1 MVTLRWIPKVLLA
14 FTLIF
19 SISLLQAQ
27 TGVPRIVINSGGHSG
42 KIFNILFTP
51 DGKRIIS
58 VSEDKTIRVWDSR
71 TGELIKKFEA
81 QIGKGPEGMFY
92 ASAISPD
99 GKYLAASGYPTA
111 GEKGNHIILV
121 DIEKGV
127 QVGTAVGHDNVIN
140 SLDFDGSGKYLA
152 SGSDDGSIII
162 WSVEE
167 SHQMP
172 LKTTLEVGT
181 RVTGVSFNNKTRALA
196 VASDQR
202 SLLIYDLAKLD
213 AGVIKF
219 SPRELKGHKDII
231 NKVTFAP
238 DGSYLAS
245 SSLNNEMFLW
255 KPDGE
260 LIKEFNN
267 EKNIINAITFSYD
280 SKILVAMDVTG
291 NGRSY
296 SVPSGN
302 KFAEFNG
309 HDNTVFSADFS
320 PESET
325 GNYIVAT
332 AGGNDNIIYIWNPI
346 NGRSQQTIKG
356 HGGTIWDMSF
366 GEGLDLYISNQQT
379 KNERVSYNFR
389 FDFSTFGISTDPGKP
404 TAGFL
409 ADANKTV
416 EQTGIYTIE
425 VGRGNVIQNDEFED
439 GRILDYQVRSNGN
452 VIVGSDFSLKEYNT
466 SGEMLKEFLGHTAG
480 VRTVTVSKDGR
491 YMASGSEDQTIKI
504 WNLADKGDL
513 PSMRDVFEAA
523 EWQEYFTSLDVDSL
537 TSQASEEAWQGV
549 ISYLRT
555 IGDKTYRDIEEVH
568 ANLGATIIPF
578 ANMFVSDEAEWIVWT
593 PAGYF
598 SCSSDGAQYF
608 GWHINEGINK
618 LATFY
623 SAEQYFDILFRPEI
637 LVKSMGQAKRVADI
651 LKAEGEKIFDLTKL
665 NRPSAAFFN
674 INNLAFGEF
683 KQLDYHEGKYE
694 TQSKTLEL
702 EADIYDG
709 GGGIK
714 EVNIYQN
721 NKLIIIDD
729 EFESVGTQ
737 GKQFHRTYS
746 VNLTNGAND
755 FKIVVKNFQKIE
767 SAGDNLKVKYV
778 GEIMATS
785 NLYILSVGINTYKN
799 PAYNLNYAQPDAKS
813 FTNKVINNGS
823 KMFKNVRK
831 TEIYDTE
838 ATKENIIKGFE
849 SIISQAKQE
858 DVFVFYYAGHGTLDE
873 DNNNEYYLVPTNIT
887 KLYGDPQQ
895 LQDKG
900 ISASELKTYLA
911 QVKSQKQ
918 LILMDACHSGGA
930 LKSINVRAAAS
941 EEKAIVQLAR
951 ASGVVMIA
959 SSGTQQFASEFEVLQ
974 HGVFTYALLE
984 ALDGEA
990 DSGDEKVTVNE
1001 LKIYMEE
1008 RVPELSEQYGGQAQ
1022 YPTGFVHGNDFP
1034 ISIVYQKET
1043 TPEND
1048 EESKEKGE
1056 GN

>member
-1 MVTLRWIPKVLLA
+1 MVTLRWISKVLLA
-14 FTLIF
+14 ITLVF
-19 SISLLQAQ
+19 SGSLSKAQ

-42 KIFNILFTP
+42 KIFNVLYSP
-51 DGKRIIS
+51 DGKQIIS
-58 VSEDKTIRVWDSR
+58 VSEDKTIRIWDSR
-71 TGELIKKFEA
+71 TGEMIKKFEA

-99 GKYLAASGYPTA
+99 GKYLAAAGYPSA
-111 GEKGNHIILV
+111 AEKGNHIILI

-127 QVGTAVGHDNVIN
+127 QAGTAVGHSNVIN

-152 SGSDDGSIII
+152 SGSDDGTINI

-172 LKTTLEVGT
+172 LKATLEVGT
-181 RVTGVSFNNKTRALA
+181 RVTGVSFNNKTQSLA
-196 VASDQR
+196 VASDQKNV
-202 SLLIYDLAKLD
+202 LVYDLVKLN
-213 AGVIKF
+213 AGVSKF
-219 SPRELKGHKDII
+219 SPRELKGHKDIV
-231 NKVTFAP
+231 NKAVYSP
-238 DGSYLAS
+238 DGSYIAS

-260 LIKEFNN
+260 LVKQFNN
-267 EKNIINAITFSYD
+267 EKNIINALTFSYD
-280 SKILVAMDVTG
+280 SKILVAMDVAG
-291 NGRSY
+291 VGRSY
-296 SVPSGN
+296 SIPSGN
-302 KFAEFNG
+302 KFADFNG

-332 AGGNDNIIYIWNPI
+332 AGGNNNLIYIWNPI

-356 HGGTIWDMSF
+356 HGGTIWDLSF
-366 GEGLDLYISNQQT
+366 GEELDLYISNDQT
-379 KNERVSYNFR
+379 NKDRVVHNFR
-389 FDFSTFGISTDPGKP
+389 FDFSTFGITVNPEEPSIGST
-404 TAGFL
+404 GFL
-409 ADANKTV
+409 LEANKLV
-416 EQTGIYTIE
+416 KQTGIYTLEI
-425 VGRGNVIQNDEFED
+425 GKGNVIQNDEFED
-439 GRILDYQVRSNGN
+439 GRILDYQVRANGN
-452 VIVGSDFSLKEYNT
+452 VIVGSDFSLKEYST
-466 SGEMLKEFLGHTAG
+466 SGGILKEFLGHTGG
-480 VRTVTVSKDGR
+480 VRTVTVSKNGK

-504 WNLADKGDL
+504 WNLYDKGDL
-513 PSMRDVFEAA
+513 PSLRDVFEA
-523 EWQEYFTSLDVDSL
+523 EDWHEYFTSLEVDSL
-537 TSQASEEAWQGV
+537 TYQASEEAWKEFIV
-549 ISYLRT
+549 YLKSV
-555 IGDKTYRDIEEVH
+555 GDKTYKDIEEVYS
-568 ANLGATIIPF
+568 NLGVTTNPF
-578 ANMFVSDEAEWIVWT
+578 ANMFVSDQGEWIVWA
-593 PAGYF
+593 PDGYF
-598 SCSSDGAQYF
+598 SCSSNGAQYF

-618 LATFY
+618 LAEYY
-623 SAEQYFDILFRPEI
+623 SAEQYFDILYRPETM
-637 LVKSMGQAKRVADI
+637 VKSMAQAKSVTDI
-651 LKAEGEKIFDLTKL
+651 LKEEGEKIFDLTKL

-674 INNLAFGEF
+674 INNLAFGEY
-683 KQLDYHEGKYE
+683 KQLDYHDGNYD

-709 GGGIK
+709 GGGVK

-721 NKLIIIDD
+721 NKLILIDD
-729 EFESVGTQ
+729 KFETSGTQ

-746 VNLTNGAND
+746 VNLTNGNNE

-767 SAGDNLKVKYV
+767 SAGDKLKVKYV

-813 FTNKVINNGS
+813 FTNKVIGNGS

-849 SIISQAKQE
+849 SIISQAKPE

-873 DNNNEYYLVPTNIT
+873 ENDNEYYLVPTNIT

-900 ISASELKTYLA
+900 ISATELKGYLA
-911 QVKSQKQ
+911 EVKSQKQ

-930 LKSINVRAAAS
+930 IKSMGVRAAAS

-951 ASGVVMIA
+951 ASGVVMLA
-959 SSGTQQFASEFEVLQ
+959 SSGTQQFATEFEVLQ

-984 ALDGEA
+984 ALDGAA

-1001 LKIYMEE
+1001 LKIYMDE
-1008 RVPELSEQYGGQAQ
+1008 RVPELSRQYGGQEQ

-1034 ISIVYQKET
+1034 ISIVYEKEA
-1043 TPEND
+1043 PKED
-1048 EESKEKGE
+1048 EEGEK
-1056 GN
+1056 

>member
-1 MVTLRWIPKVLLA
+1 MVTLRWISKVLLA
-14 FTLIF
+14 ITLVF
-19 SISLLQAQ
+19 SGSLSKAQ

-42 KIFNILFTP
+42 KIFNILYSP
-51 DGKRIIS
+51 DGKQIIS
-58 VSEDKTIRVWDSR
+58 VSEDKTIRIWDSR
-71 TGELIKKFEA
+71 TGEMIKKFEA
-81 QIGKGPEGMFY
+81 QIGKGPEGMLY

-99 GKYLAASGYPTA
+99 GKYLAAAGYPSA
-111 GEKGNHIILV
+111 AEKGNHIILI

-127 QVGTAVGHDNVIN
+127 QAGTAVGHSNVIN

-152 SGSDDGSIII
+152 SGSDDGTINI

-172 LKTTLEVGT
+172 LKATLEVGT
-181 RVTGVSFNNKTRALA
+181 RVTGVSFNNKTQSLA
-196 VASDQR
+196 VASDQKNV
-202 SLLIYDLAKLD
+202 LVYDLVKLN
-213 AGVIKF
+213 AGVSKF
-219 SPRELKGHKDII
+219 SPRELKGHKDIV
-231 NKVTFAP
+231 NKAVYSP
-238 DGSYLAS
+238 DGSYIAS

-260 LIKEFNN
+260 LVKQFNN
-267 EKNIINAITFSYD
+267 EKNIINALTFSYD
-280 SKILVAMDVTG
+280 SKILVAMDVSG
-291 NGRSY
+291 VGRSY
-296 SVPSGN
+296 SIPSGN
-302 KFAEFNG
+302 KFADFNG

-332 AGGNDNIIYIWNPI
+332 AGGNNNLIYIWNPI

-356 HGGTIWDMSF
+356 HGGTIWDLSF
-366 GEGLDLYISNQQT
+366 GEELDLYISTDQT
-379 KNERVSYNFR
+379 NKDRVVHNFR
-389 FDFSTFGISTDPGKP
+389 FDFSTFGITVNPEEPSIGST
-404 TAGFL
+404 GFL
-409 ADANKTV
+409 LEANKLV
-416 EQTGIYTIE
+416 KQTGIYTLEI
-425 VGRGNVIQNDEFED
+425 GKGNVIQNDEFED
-439 GRILDYQVRSNGN
+439 GRILDYQVRANGN
-452 VIVGSDFSLKEYNT
+452 VIVGSDFSLKEYST
-466 SGEMLKEFLGHTAG
+466 SGGILKEFLGHTGG
-480 VRTVTVSKDGR
+480 VRTVTVSKNGK

-504 WNLADKGDL
+504 WNLYDKGDL
-513 PSMRDVFEAA
+513 PSLRDVFEA
-523 EWQEYFTSLDVDSL
+523 EDWHEYFTSLEVDSL
-537 TSQASEEAWQGV
+537 TYQASEEAWKEFIV
-549 ISYLRT
+549 YLKSV
-555 IGDKTYRDIEEVH
+555 GDKTYKDIEEVYS
-568 ANLGATIIPF
+568 NLGVTTIPF
-578 ANMFVSDEAEWIVWT
+578 ANMFVSDQGEWIVWA
-593 PAGYF
+593 PDGYF
-598 SCSSDGAQYF
+598 SCSSNGAQYF

-618 LATFY
+618 LAEYY
-623 SAEQYFDILFRPEI
+623 SAEQYFDILYRPETM
-637 LVKSMGQAKRVADI
+637 VKSMVHAKRVTDI
-651 LKAEGEKIFDLTKL
+651 LKEEGEKIFDLTKL

-674 INNLAFGEF
+674 INNLAFGEY
-683 KQLDYHEGKYE
+683 KQLDYHDGNYD

-721 NKLIIIDD
+721 NKLILIDD
-729 EFESVGTQ
+729 EFETTGTQ

-746 VNLTNGAND
+746 VNLTNGNNE

-767 SAGDNLKVKYV
+767 SAGDKLKVKYV

-785 NLYILSVGINTYKN
+785 SLYILSVGINTYKN
-799 PAYNLNYAQPDAKS
+799 PGYNLNYAQPDAKS
-813 FTNKVINNGS
+813 FTNKVIGNSS

-849 SIISQAKQE
+849 SIISQAKPE

-873 DNNNEYYLVPTNIT
+873 ENDNEYYLVPTNIT

-900 ISASELKTYLA
+900 ISATELKGYLA
-911 QVKSQKQ
+911 EVKSQKQ

-930 LKSINVRAAAS
+930 IKSMGVRAAAS

-951 ASGVVMIA
+951 ASGVVMLA
-959 SSGTQQFASEFEVLQ
+959 SSGTQQFATEFEVLQ

-984 ALDGEA
+984 ALDGAA

-1001 LKIYMEE
+1001 LKIYMDE
-1008 RVPELSEQYGGQAQ
+1008 RVPELSRQYGGQEQ

-1034 ISIVYQKET
+1034 ISIVYEKEA
-1043 TPEND
+1043 PKED
-1048 EESKEKGE
+1048 EEGEK
-1056 GN
+1056 

>member
-1 MVTLRWIPKVLLA
+1 MVTLRWISKVLLA
-14 FTLIF
+14 ITLVF
-19 SISLLQAQ
+19 SGSLSKAQ

-42 KIFNILFTP
+42 KIFNILYSP
-51 DGKRIIS
+51 DGKQIIS
-58 VSEDKTIRVWDSR
+58 VSEDKTIRIWDSR
-71 TGELIKKFEA
+71 TGEMIKKFEA

-92 ASAISPD
+92 ASAISSD
-99 GKYLAASGYPTA
+99 GKYLAAAGYPSA
-111 GEKGNHIILV
+111 AEKGNHIILI

-127 QVGTAVGHDNVIN
+127 QAGTAVGHSNVIN

-152 SGSDDGSIII
+152 SGSDDGTINI

-172 LKTTLEVGT
+172 LKATLEVGT
-181 RVTGVSFNNKTRALA
+181 RVTGVSFNNKTQSLA
-196 VASDQR
+196 VASDQKNV
-202 SLLIYDLAKLD
+202 LVYDLVKLN
-213 AGVIKF
+213 AGVSKF
-219 SPRELKGHKDII
+219 SPRELKGHKDIV
-231 NKVTFAP
+231 NKAVYSP
-238 DGSYLAS
+238 DGSYIAS

-260 LIKEFNN
+260 LVKQFNN
-267 EKNIINAITFSYD
+267 EKNIINALTFSYD
-280 SKILVAMDVTG
+280 SKILVAMDVSG
-291 NGRSY
+291 VGRSY
-296 SVPSGN
+296 SIPSGN
-302 KFAEFNG
+302 KFADFNG

-332 AGGNDNIIYIWNPI
+332 AGGNNNLIYIWNPI

-356 HGGTIWDMSF
+356 HGGTIWDLSF
-366 GEGLDLYISNQQT
+366 GEELDLYISTDQT
-379 KNERVSYNFR
+379 NKDRVVHNFR
-389 FDFSTFGISTDPGKP
+389 FDFSTFGITVNPEEPSIGST
-404 TAGFL
+404 GFL
-409 ADANKTV
+409 LEANKLV
-416 EQTGIYTIE
+416 KQTGIYTLEI
-425 VGRGNVIQNDEFED
+425 GKGNVIQNDEFED
-439 GRILDYQVRSNGN
+439 GRILDYQVRANGN
-452 VIVGSDFSLKEYNT
+452 VIVGSDFSLKEYST
-466 SGEMLKEFLGHTAG
+466 SGGILKEFLGHTGG
-480 VRTVTVSKDGR
+480 VRTVTVSKNGK
-491 YMASGSEDQTIKI
+491 YMASGSEDQTINI
-504 WNLADKGDL
+504 WNLYDKGDL
-513 PSMRDVFEAA
+513 PSLRDVFEA
-523 EWQEYFTSLDVDSL
+523 EDWHEYFTSLEVDSL
-537 TSQASEEAWQGV
+537 TYQASEEAWKEFIV
-549 ISYLRT
+549 YLKSV
-555 IGDKTYRDIEEVH
+555 GDKTYKDIEEVYS
-568 ANLGATIIPF
+568 NLGVTTIPF
-578 ANMFVSDEAEWIVWT
+578 ANMFVSDQGEWIVWA
-593 PAGYF
+593 PDGYF
-598 SCSSDGAQYF
+598 SCSSNGAQYF

-618 LATFY
+618 LAEYY
-623 SAEQYFDILFRPEI
+623 SAEQYFDILYRPETM
-637 LVKSMGQAKRVADI
+637 VKSMVHAKRVTDI
-651 LKAEGEKIFDLTKL
+651 LKEEGEKIFDLTKL

-674 INNLAFGEF
+674 INNLAFGEY
-683 KQLDYHEGKYE
+683 KQLDYHDGNYD

-721 NKLIIIDD
+721 NKLILIDD
-729 EFESVGTQ
+729 EFETTGTQ

-746 VNLTNGAND
+746 VNLTNGNNE

-767 SAGDNLKVKYV
+767 SAGDKLKVKYV

-785 NLYILSVGINTYKN
+785 SLYILSVGINTYKN

-813 FTNKVINNGS
+813 FTNKVIGNSS

-849 SIISQAKQE
+849 SIISQAKPE

-873 DNNNEYYLVPTNIT
+873 ENDNEYYLVPTNIT

-900 ISASELKTYLA
+900 ISATELKGYLA
-911 QVKSQKQ
+911 EVKSQKQ

-930 LKSINVRAAAS
+930 IKSMGVRAAAS

-951 ASGVVMIA
+951 ASGVVMLA
-959 SSGTQQFASEFEVLQ
+959 SSGTQQFATEFEVLQ

-984 ALDGEA
+984 ALDGAA

-1001 LKIYMEE
+1001 LKIYMDE
-1008 RVPELSEQYGGQAQ
+1008 RVPELSRQYGGQEQ

-1034 ISIVYQKET
+1034 ISIVYEKEA
-1043 TPEND
+1043 PKED
-1048 EESKEKGE
+1048 EEGEK
-1056 GN
+1056 

>member
-1 MVTLRWIPKVLLA
+1 MKLYFNNILLIICALA
-14 FTLIF
+14 FNVNHNY
-19 SISLLQAQ
+19 AQ
-27 TGVPRIVINSGGHSG
+27 TGVPKIVINSGGHSG

-51 DGKRIIS
+51 SGEQIIS

-71 TGELIKKFEA
+71 TGEMIKKFEA

-92 ASAISPD
+92 ASAISPN
-99 GKYLAASGYPTA
+99 GKYLAASGYPVA

-121 DIEKGV
+121 DIEKGI
-127 QVGTAVGHDNVIN
+127 QVGTAIGHSNVIN
-140 SLDFDGSGKYLA
+140 SLDFSGDGNYMA
-152 SGSDDGSIII
+152 SGSDDGTVNI
-162 WSVEE
+162 WKVAE
-167 SHQMP
+167 SHQME
-172 LKTTLEVGT
+172 LTTTLNVGV
-181 RVTGVSFNNKTRALA
+181 RVTNVSFNKKTQTLA

-202 SLLIYDLAKLD
+202 NMLLFDLIKLNE
-213 AGVIKF
+213 GVKNF
-219 SPRELKGHKDII
+219 SPRMLKGHKDII
-231 NKVTFAP
+231 NKAIFSP
-238 DGSYLAS
+238 DGTYLATS
-245 SSLNNEMFLW
+245 SMGNELILW
-255 KPDGE
+255 KSDGAVV
-260 LIKEFNN
+260 KEFGGL
-267 EKNIINAITFSYD
+267 KNIINALSFSDD

-291 NGRSY
+291 QGTSY
-296 SVPSGN
+296 SIPSGN

-320 PESET
+320 PESDN

-332 AGGNDNIIYIWNPI
+332 AGGNNNIIYLWNAI
-346 NGRSQQTIKG
+346 NGRTQQTIKG
-356 HGGTIWDMSF
+356 HGGTIWDLSF
-366 GEGLDLYISNQQT
+366 GEGLNLFISNVQP
-379 KNERVSYNFR
+379 KNNQIHYQFK
-389 FDFSTFGISTDPGKP
+389 FDFSTFGISLNPGRP
-404 TAGFL
+404 DAGFL
-409 ADANKTV
+409 LTANKMVT
-416 EQTGIYTIE
+416 QTSMYTLEVSKGGI
-425 VGRGNVIQNDEFED
+425 IQNDEFED
-439 GRILDYQVRSNGN
+439 GRILDYQVMNNGN
-452 VIVGSDFSLKEYNT
+452 VIVGSDFSLKEY
-466 SGEMLKEFLGHTAG
+466 SSQGSMLKEYLGHTAG
-480 VRTVTVSKDGR
+480 VRSVTVSKDGR

-504 WNLADKGDL
+504 WRLADKGDL
-513 PSMRDVFEAA
+513 LSMRDVFEAE
-523 EWQEYFTSLDVDSL
+523 EWQNYFKELPIDSL
-537 TSQASEEAWQGV
+537 TYQSSEAAWLGV
-549 ISYLRT
+549 IDYLKQN
-555 IGDKTYRDIEEVH
+555 GDKTYRDIEEVK
-568 ANLGATIIPF
+568 NSLGATVSPF
-578 ANMFVSDEAEWIVWT
+578 ANMFVSDESEWIIWT
-593 PAGYF
+593 PSGYF
-598 SCSSDGAQYF
+598 SCSSDGAQHF

-618 LATFY
+618 LATYY
-623 SAEQYFDILFRPEI
+623 SAEQYFDILYRPEV
-637 LVKSMGQAKRVADI
+637 LVKSLGQAKKVTDI
-651 LKAEGEKIFDLTKL
+651 LLEEGERIFDLTKL

-683 KQLDYHEGKYE
+683 KQLDYHQGKYE

-702 EADIYDG
+702 DADIYDG

-729 EFESVGTQ
+729 EFDAA
-737 GKQFHRTYS
+737 GKEGQQYSKTYS
-746 VNLTNGAND
+746 VNLTNGENE
-755 FKIVVKNFQKIE
+755 FKIVTKNFQKIE
-767 SAGDNLKVKYV
+767 SAGDVLKVKYV
-778 GEIMATS
+778 GEIMATT

-799 PAYNLNYAQPDAKS
+799 SAYNLNYAQPDAKS
-813 FTNKVINNGS
+813 FTDKVIEKGS

-849 SIISQAKQE
+849 SIISQAKAE
-858 DVFVFYYAGHGTLDE
+858 DVFLFYYAGHGTLDE
-873 DNNNEYYLVPTNIT
+873 ENDNEYYLVPTNIT
-887 KLYGDPQQ
+887 KLYGDPAQ

-984 ALDGEA
+984 ALEGKA

-1008 RVPELSEQYGGQAQ
+1008 RVPELSELHGGQAQ

-1034 ISIVYQKET
+1034 ISIVYKAEEEAPKTEEGQ
-1043 TPEND
+1043 ND
-1048 EESKEKGE
+1048 
-1056 GN
+1056 N